1 MSKQHWKIISGIL
14 GSLLTLFICVFGVL
28 IFPGGT
34 VGQITS
40 IAQCSNVR
48 TTDWGYQSL
57 QSLIERYGILIRT
70 ACNGGNFRRNNVEL
84 RADVADWLATAFQN
98 LQGISSGEV
107 SRSDF
112 LALERLYDQV
122 LAEVE
127 ALEKARQQ

>member
-14 GSLLTLFICVFGVL
+14 ASLLTLFICVFGVL
-28 IFPGGT
+28 IFPGGA